1 MNVFLSEVGDSEN
14 TIIET
19 IYVTGDELDGTIEL
33 VNSENGESMSGSFQ
47 FSDVLIFEQKLG
59 GYNTKSWDIRGIL
72 PNSCIDSPAKTCLEN
87 EILN

>member
-47 FSDVLIFEQKLG
+47 FSDFLIFEQKLG
-59 GYNTKSWDIRGIL
+59 GYNSKDMFG
-72 PNSCIDSPAKTCLEN
+72 K
-87 EILN
+87 